1 MMKVRAAAAAAHLDR
16 LIDQL
21 ASLRQPIR
29 IVGNRR
35 DAVLVS
41 ATDWA
46 AMQETLCLLSVP
58 GLRDSIIDG
67 INTPIDRCANRPGW

>member
-1 MMKVRAAAAAAHLDR
+1 MTTFSATEARAKLYR
-16 LIDQL
+16 LIDQ
-21 ASLRQPIR
+21 AAESHEPIR

-67 INTPIDRCANRPGW
+67 INTPIDRCANHPGW